1 MPTAVVT
8 INTVDDLLY
17 YLGTLQIPIGT
28 LCQLMPDAE
37 SAYQLRDLLVDA
49 VCVGKLKNAICTPD
63 IYCRLDEALDALK
76 TDNYPEDAR
85 KIILLTK
92 FLSISR

>member
-8 INTVDDLLY
+8 INTVDDLMF
-17 YLGTLQIPIGT
+17 YLGNLKIPFDI

-49 VCVGKLKNAICTPD
+49 VCFRKLSNKLRNAVCTPD
-63 IYCRLDEALDALK
+63 V
-76 TDNYPEDAR
+76 
-85 KIILLTK
+85 
-92 FLSISR
+92 